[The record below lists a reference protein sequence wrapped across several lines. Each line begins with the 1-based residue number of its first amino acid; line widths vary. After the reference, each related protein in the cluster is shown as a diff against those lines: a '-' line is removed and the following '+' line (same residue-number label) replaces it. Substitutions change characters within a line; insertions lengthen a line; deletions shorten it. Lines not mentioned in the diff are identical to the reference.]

1 MKIAVLSITEKGGA
15 LAERIAEV
23 LSQRHAVTRHAYK
36 VTFEKISDL
45 MRTSFP
51 LYDAWICIC
60 ACGIAVRAIAPYIES
75 KQTDPAVV
83 VMDEEGKFA
92 IPVLSGHVGGANAL
106 AKRLSEMTGAQA
118 VVTTATDVG
127 GRFSP
132 DSFAAANELIIT
144 DFKAAKEI
152 AAAVLRGEKIGIT
165 SDYPLRILPEELQ
178 PLQSTEEICRTGMYI
193 GTDETVQPYEITLQL
208 IPKNIVLGIGCKRGT
223 SADRIS
229 LQADAALRGA
239 GIIRERICA
248 VATIDRKADEA
259 GLQEYCERL
268 DVPLLTYTAD
278 QLMTAGSCSGQTE
291 FASSAFVR
299 ETVGVDNVCERSAV
313 LCSGGRL
320 ILHKTAANGVTVAAA
335 ERPVIIDGEKELLIW

>member
-15 LAERIAEV
+15 LAEQIADV

-92 IPVLSGHVGGANAL
+92 VPVLSGHVGGANAL

-118 VVTTATDVG
+118 VITTATDVG

-165 SDYPLRILPEELQ
+165 SDYPLRNLPEELQ
-178 PLQSTEEICRTGMYI
+178 RDAACRSGMYI
-193 GTDETVQPYEITLQL
+193 GEDATIHPYEITLRL

-223 SADRIS
+223 SADCIF

-248 VATIDRKADEA
+248 VATIDRKADEP
-259 GLQEYCERL
+259 GLLEYCKRL
-268 DVPLLTYTAD
+268 DVPLVTYTAD

-320 ILHKTAANGVTVAAA
+320 ILRKTAANGVTVAAA